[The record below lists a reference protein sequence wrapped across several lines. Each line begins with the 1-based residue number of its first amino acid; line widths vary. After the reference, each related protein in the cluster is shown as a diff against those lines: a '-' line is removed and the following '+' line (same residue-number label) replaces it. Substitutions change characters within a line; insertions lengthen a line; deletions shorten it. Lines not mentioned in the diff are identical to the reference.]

1 MRIALPLAFAFALS
15 GCATAM
21 VTGAVVGTTAKV
33 GVFAVKTTA
42 KAAVGTGKLVYR
54 GAKAVLSDDCDE
66 VDCERPH

>member
-1 MRIALPLAFAFALS
+1 MRFILPLACAFLLC

-33 GVFAVKTTA
+33 GALAVKTTA

-54 GAKAVLSDDCDE
+54 GAKAVMSDDCDGI
-66 VDCERPH
+66 DCQRPH